1 MINGSQEW
9 FKWVCSFSLM
19 IIAILLLNSLLW
31 STLMR
36 IVITGGAGYL
46 GSWVTALLLEKGH
59 QVRIFDRFCFGSES
73 LQEFSSS
80 DQLEIVEGDIR
91 RLQEFPTLL
100 DGVDGVVHLAG
111 LANDPSCDLDPE
123 LTLDV
128 NVDSTIELVNMAV
141 QKGVRRFAFASSC
154 SVYGHGLTDLLDEES
169 PMNPVSA
176 YAESKILGEEAIL
189 GLKSDTFEPVAGRMA
204 TLFGWSRRM
213 RFDLAVNQMTAT
225 AVTQNVVKVMGGG
238 KQWRPFIHVKDA
250 ARAFVMMLEA
260 PAEKISG
267 EAFNVGVDDQN
278 VQIRGLAEQV
288 AKIVPDTSLE
298 VQSEDDDRR
307 TYRVVFD
314 KIKDVLGFSQTVSI
328 EDAVKEIEKDI
339 QEKGYDPFDE
349 NYFNVRRMQSLME
362 TPVEDGGEPVAPRF
376 IALAKPIM
384 DEGEEQVV
392 LDAMRSG
399 WVTSGPHIGAFE
411 TAFGEAVQSDHVV
424 ATASCTNAIH
434 LCLAHL
440 GVGPGE
446 EVIIPPITWGSIGN
460 MIVHM
465 GATPVFADIN
475 GRTLNVD
482 PASIEEKITKNTR
495 AIIPVHMAGQACD
508 LEAIYALSEK
518 HGIPIIEDAAHA
530 FGTTYNGKP
539 IGSIGDL
546 SCFSFY
552 AIKNI
557 TTLEG
562 GAIACKD
569 AETAAH
575 LKMLAANGMSAN
587 AWQRYGRSAVPS
599 PPEVVEPGFKYAM
612 GNVAAAIGLEQLKK
626 WPEFASRRKR
636 LAHLYQHVLN
646 DIDELEL
653 LDVQD
658 HDAHAWHLM
667 IIRLRLDKLSK
678 TRDEIAFAL
687 RQENVGSGYHFWG
700 LHLHPY
706 FRDRFNLSPEDL
718 PESTAASHEV
728 LSLPLHPGLTEKN
741 VQDVASALKK
751 VLAHSRS

>member
-1 MINGSQEW
+1 MQ
-9 FKWVCSFSLM
+9 
-19 IIAILLLNSLLW
+19 
-31 STLMR
+31 

-46 GSWVTALLLEKGH
+46 GSWITALLLEKGH
-59 QVRIFDRFCFGSES
+59 HVRIFDRFCFGTDS
-73 LQEFSSS
+73 LVEFKSS
-80 DQLEIVEGDIR
+80 DQLEVVEGDIR
-91 RLQEFPTLL
+91 RLQEFPHLL
-100 DGVDGVVHLAG
+100 DGADAVVHLAG
-111 LANDPSCDLDPE
+111 LANDPSCDLDPD

-141 QKGVRRFAFASSC
+141 QQGVRRFAFASSC
-154 SVYGHGLTDLLDEES
+154 SVYGHGLTELLDEES

-176 YAESKILGEEAIL
+176 YAESKIKGEEAIL
-189 GLKSDTFEPVAGRMA
+189 GLKGDAFEPVAARMA

-213 RFDLAVNQMTAT
+213 RYDLAVNQMTAT

-260 PAEKISG
+260 PADQISG
-267 EAFNVGVDDQN
+267 VAFNVGVDEQN
-278 VQIRGLAEQV
+278 VQIRALAEQV
-288 AKIVPDTSLE
+288 SSIVPKTSLE

-314 KIKDVLGFSQTVSI
+314 KIKDTLGFTQTVSI
-328 EDAVKEIEKDI
+328 EDAVREIEKDI
-339 QEKGYDPFDE
+339 RDKGYDPFDE
-349 NYFNVRRMQSLME
+349 NYFNVRRMKSLMD

-376 IALAKPIM
+376 IPLAKPIM
-384 DEGEEQVV
+384 DQGEEQVV
-392 LDAMRSG
+392 IEAMRSG

-411 TAFGEAVQSDHVV
+411 KAFGEAVHAEHVV

-440 GVGPGE
+440 EVGPGD
-446 EVIIPPITWGSIGN
+446 EVILPPITWGSIGN
-460 MIVHM
+460 MIVHT
-465 GATPVFADIN
+465 GATPVFADVD
-475 GRTLNVD
+475 GATLNIS
-482 PASIEEKITKNTR
+482 PQSIAEKITGKTK

-508 LEAIYALSEK
+508 LDAIYALGTK

-530 FGTTYNGKP
+530 FGTSYKGNP
-539 IGSIGDL
+539 IGSIGEL

-587 AWQRYGRSAVPS
+587 AWQRYGRSAIPS
-599 PPEVVEPGFKYAM
+599 PPEVVEPGFKYSM

-626 WPEFASRRKR
+626 WPEFAARRKR
-636 LAHLYQHVLN
+636 LAHLYHQVLK
-646 DIDELEL
+646 DIDELRL
-653 LDVQD
+653 LDVVD
-658 HDAHAWHLM
+658 HGAHAWHLM

-687 RQENVGSGYHFWG
+687 RQENVGTGFHFWG

-706 FRDRFNLSPEDL
+706 FKNRFNLSPEDF
-718 PESTAASHEV
+718 PESTAASHDL

-741 VQDVASALKK
+741 VQDVAAALKK
-751 VLAHSRS
+751 VLKHS

>member
-1 MINGSQEW
+1 
-9 FKWVCSFSLM
+9 
-19 IIAILLLNSLLW
+19 
-31 STLMR
+31 MR
-36 IVITGGAGYL
+36 ILITGGAGYL
-46 GSWVTALLLEKGH
+46 GSWVTALLLEKDH
-59 QVRIFDRFCFGSES
+59 HVRIFDRFCFGNAS

-80 DQLEIVEGDIR
+80 DKLEVVEGDIR
-91 RLQEFPTLL
+91 RLQEFPELL
-100 DGVDGVVHLAG
+100 DGVDAIVHLAG

-128 NVDSTIELVNMAV
+128 NVDSTVELVNMAV

-154 SVYGHGLTDLLDEES
+154 SVYGHGLTELLDEKS

-176 YAESKILGEEAIL
+176 YAESKIEGEKAIL
-189 GLKSDTFEPVAGRMA
+189 GLKSETFEPVAGRMA

-238 KQWRPFIHVKDA
+238 NQWRPFIHVKDA

-267 EAFNVGVDDQN
+267 VAFNVGVDDQN
-278 VQIRGLAEQV
+278 VQIRGLADQV
-288 AKIVPDTSLE
+288 VGIVPDTNLE
-298 VQSEDDDRR
+298 IQSEDDDRR

-314 KIKDVLGFSQTVSI
+314 KIKDELGFTATVSI
-328 EDAVKEIEKDI
+328 EDSVKEIEADI
-339 QEKGYDPFDE
+339 RKKGYDPFDE
-349 NYFNVRRMQSLME
+349 IYFNVRRMKSLMD
-362 TPVEDGGEPVAPRF
+362 TPVEDGGEPVSPRF
-376 IALAKPIM
+376 IALAKPIL
-384 DEGEEQVV
+384 DENEEQVV

-411 TAFGEAVQSDHVV
+411 TAFGEAVGSEHVV

-434 LCLAHL
+434 LCLAHY
-440 GVGPGE
+440 GIGPGD
-446 EVIIPPITWGSIGN
+446 EVIIPPVTWGSIGN

-465 GATPVFADIN
+465 GATPVFADID
-475 GRTLNVD
+475 GTTLNVS
-482 PASIEEKITKNTR
+482 PAAVEEKITPNTK
-495 AIIPVHMAGQACD
+495 AIIPVHMGGQACD
-508 LEAIYALSEK
+508 LDAIYAIGKK

-530 FGTTYNGKP
+530 FGTTYNGNR
-539 IGSIGDL
+539 IGSMGEL

-562 GAIACKD
+562 GAIACRD
-569 AETAAH
+569 ADTAAH

-587 AWQRYGRSAVPS
+587 AWQRYGRSAIPS

-626 WPEFASRRKR
+626 WPDFSDRRKR
-636 LAHLYQHVLN
+636 LANLYRQVLG
-646 DIDELEL
+646 DIDELSL
-653 LDVQD
+653 LDVTD

-667 IIRLRLDKLSK
+667 IIRLKLDKLTK
-678 TRDEIAFAL
+678 TRDEVAYAL

-700 LHLHPY
+700 LHLHPF
-706 FRDRFNLSPEDL
+706 FRDTFNLLPEDL
-718 PESTAASHEV
+718 PESTAASNDV

-751 VLAHSRS
+751 VLKHS